1 MCAYHS
7 TPFQPLSKCRNAWTF
22 LVRAGYELVEMTA
35 GDVLLVAAVANS
47 FEQLDAT
54 KANERLALILQP
66 KSFVDIHVPMTS
78 EISPAAFRVGLNTWS
93 SHCRRPAAG
102 APRK

>member
-1 MCAYHS
+1 M
-7 TPFQPLSKCRNAWTF
+7 FL
-22 LVRAGYELVEMTA
+22 LVRAGYELVEMMA

-54 KANERLALILQP
+54 KANERSPHHTAKIVRRY
-66 KSFVDIHVPMTS
+66 SCVTS
-78 EISPAAFRVGLNTWS
+78 EIPPAAFRVGLNKWS

>member
-1 MCAYHS
+1 
-7 TPFQPLSKCRNAWTF
+7 
-22 LVRAGYELVEMTA
+22 MTA

-47 FEQLDAT
+47 FEQFDAT
-54 KANERLALILQP
+54 KANERLALILKP

-78 EISPAAFRVGLNTWS
+78 EISPAAFRVGLNKWS